1 MKVIIAAMVMFSLL
15 MLLMSAGYGE
25 VEGMKKLEVKLG
37 FSEIPEDYT
46 CEGENISPRI
56 EVQGLDASAASMAI
70 VVDDPDSSSGS
81 FTHWIIWNIEPT
93 EVIPKDVPK
102 NATVNSPIIARQG
115 INNFGQVG
123 YLGPCPPPGKPHRYV
138 FRVYSLDRML
148 DLRPGA
154 SRRELEGAMKGHIIQ
169 QGEAVARYGR

>member
-1 MKVIIAAMVMFSLL
+1 MKVIFAAMVMFSLL

-37 FSEIPEDYT
+37 FSEVPEDYT
-46 CEGENISPRI
+46 CEGKNISPKI
-56 EVQGLDASAASMAI
+56 EVQGLDATSMA
-70 VVDDPDSSSGS
+70 VVVEDLDSPSGA
-81 FTHWIIWNIEPT
+81 FTHWIIWNIEPVD
-93 EVIPKDVPK
+93 VIPEGIPR
-102 NATVNSPIIARQG
+102 NATVTSPIKGEQG

-138 FRVYSLDRML
+138 FRVYGLDRMI

-154 SRRELEGAMKGHIIQ
+154 SRRELETAMRGHIIQ